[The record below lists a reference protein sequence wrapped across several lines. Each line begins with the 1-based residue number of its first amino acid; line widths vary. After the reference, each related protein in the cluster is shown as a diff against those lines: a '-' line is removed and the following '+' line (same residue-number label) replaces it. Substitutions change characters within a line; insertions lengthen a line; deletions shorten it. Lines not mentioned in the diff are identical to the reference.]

1 MQKKSFY
8 FLLFTFYFSIFNF
21 SFAQQTKPL
30 ISGPWAGNVEL
41 RTALIWL
48 EVSPSVKKV
57 SLSYYPKSD
66 LKNIQTVIY
75 KGDLGKP
82 FNPLKLEL
90 NGLEFGT
97 TYQYDINIDGK
108 KIALPFSTQFT
119 TKDLWQYRKPVPDFS
134 FLTGS
139 CAYFNEPKYDRPGKP
154 YGSDSSIF
162 ETMAKTPADFHVWLG
177 DNWYSREVD
186 YNSVWGLNYRAS
198 HDRSYQV
205 LQEFMAKMP
214 QYAIWDD
221 HDYGPNDA
229 GKSYIFKNES
239 RNIFKN
245 YWLNPSFGEEDK
257 GIYTKVSYADVDL
270 FLTDDRF
277 FRSEDETPDS
287 INGQPNT
294 NKDFF
299 GKQQM
304 EWLQNSLLYSKATF
318 KIIVTGSQVLNTF
331 NKYECMQ
338 HYPYEYNM
346 LLNFLSE
353 QKIKGVLFLT
363 GDRHHSEVIK
373 MNRPNQYPLYDI
385 TVSPYTSG
393 VSKVAKS
400 PEENNPLREN
410 NTLVE
415 AQNFGKFSFSGKKG
429 ERILKVEFI
438 GLKGEKLGEWSVDE
452 KSLK

>member
-1 MQKKSFY
+1 MQKIIFY
-8 FLLFTFYFSIFNF
+8 FLFFTFYFNSI
-21 SFAQQTKPL
+21 FAQQNNGL
-30 ISGPWAGNVEL
+30 ISGPWAGNVDL
-41 RTALIWL
+41 RTAVIWL

-57 SLSYYPKSD
+57 SVSYYPKSD
-66 LKNIQTVIY
+66 LKNIQKVTF
-75 KGDLGKP
+75 KGELGKP
-82 FNPLKLEL
+82 FNPVKLEL

-97 TYQYDINIDGK
+97 TYQYDINLDGK
-108 KIALPFSTQFT
+108 KIALPFSTHFT

-154 YGSDSSIF
+154 YGGDSSIF

-198 HDRSYQV
+198 HDRSHQV

-239 RNIFKN
+239 RAIFKN
-245 YWLNPSFGEEDK
+245 YWLNPSYGEDDK
-257 GIYTKVSYADVDL
+257 GIYTKVSYGDVDL

-277 FRSEDETPDS
+277 FRSEDEIPDS

-318 KIIVTGSQVLNTF
+318 KIIVTGSQVLNIF

-346 LLNFLSE
+346 LLTFLSE

-373 MNRPNQYPLYDI
+373 MSRPNQYPLYDI

-400 PEENNPLREN
+400 PEENNPLREP

-415 AQNFGKFSFSGKKG
+415 VQNFAKFSFAGKKG

-438 GLKGEKLGEWSVDE
+438 GLKGDKLGEFSVDE

>member
-1 MQKKSFY
+1 M
-8 FLLFTFYFSIFNF
+8 L
-21 SFAQQTKPL
+21 AQQTKPL

-41 RTALIWL
+41 RTAMIWL
-48 EVSPSVKKV
+48 EVSPSVKRISV
-57 SLSYYPKSD
+57 SFYPISD
-66 LKNIQTVIY
+66 SKNIQTVFF
-75 KGDLGKP
+75 KGECGNA
-82 FNPLKLEL
+82 FNPVKIEL

-97 TYQYDINIDGK
+97 TYQYDINLDGK
-108 KIALPFSTQFT
+108 KIALPYSTQFT
-119 TKDLWQYRKPVPDFS
+119 TKDLWQYRKPAPDFS

-154 YGSDSSIF
+154 YGVDSSIF

-177 DNWYSREVD
+177 DNWYTREVD

-198 HDRSYQV
+198 HDRSFQV

-239 RNIFKN
+239 RTIFKN
-245 YWLNPSFGEEDK
+245 YWLNPSYGEEDK

-287 INGQPNT
+287 INGQVNN

-304 EWLQNSLLYSKATF
+304 EWLKNALLFSNATF

-346 LLNFLSE
+346 LINFLSE

-373 MNRPNQYPLYDI
+373 MKRTDLYPLYDI

-393 VSKVAKS
+393 ISKVAKS
-400 PEENNPLREN
+400 PEENNPQREP
-410 NTLVE
+410 NTLIE
-415 AQNFGKFSFSGKKG
+415 AQNFAKFSFSGKKG
-429 ERILKVEFI
+429 ERILKVAFI
-438 GLKGEKLGEWSVDE
+438 GTKGDKLGEWSIDE
-452 KSLK
+452 KSIK